1 MWIDANPT
9 TRSSSVPYARKG
21 MAGGTHGS
29 EVRRMRWV
37 ARRLPFCCRVT
48 ANAMDMDVN
57 GCLPDGLTHGHG
69 DTDRSRGLER
79 S

>member
-1 MWIDANPT
+1 MRIRLPVRRAYHTP
-9 TRSSSVPYARKG
+9 AR
-21 MAGGTHGS
+21 AWQGGTHGS